1 MPELPE
7 VESFKRTLEPKL
19 IGKTI
24 TKVEI
29 FYPRLLITPIEDIS
43 SIEGETFIKMG
54 RKGKHLIFFL
64 THEKVLVAHLRM
76 EGKYFVKEEEAPVEK
91 ADEAIFH
98 LDNGEKLVYNDTRKF
113 GVLGL
118 YSLDSYLLISPLAN
132 VASSPLE
139 MEGDELYQAIHS
151 SKKTIKET
159 LLEQN
164 RVSGLG
170 NIYVDETLFKSGINP
185 RRIANSIT
193 EKEAATLLENARS
206 TLEEAIEQGGSTI
219 HSFHVEEGKSGSM
232 QSHLL
237 CYGKS
242 PSPCPKCGFPFM
254 KIAIG
259 GRGTT
264 YCPICQKDKDR
275 PFVIGVTGP
284 IHSGKSTVSQH
295 LIETKHYPFFDCDAE
310 VAKLYDNKDFASR
323 FVEAF
328 PEAKLEKNG
337 KICKLEVWKIIDKEK
352 DKAQSFVFSEIY
364 KICEEWNK
372 SQKGTILIEA
382 PLLYQAGMDD
392 LCDATILVVAD
403 ELIRRKRLYDEGKD
417 VDRLMDLNKGYPV
430 GLLKRKA
437 SFVIHNNGNK
447 ADLYQEIDSLPL
459 P

>member
-7 VESFKRTLEPKL
+7 VESFKRTLGPKL
-19 IGKTI
+19 VGKTI

-29 FYPRLLITPIEDIS
+29 LYPRLLITPIENIS
-43 SIEGETFIKMG
+43 SIEGETFMQMG
-54 RKGKHLIFFL
+54 RKGKHLLFFL
-64 THEKVLVAHLRM
+64 THDKVLVAHLRM
-76 EGKYFVKEEEAPVEK
+76 EGKYFVKDETAPLEK

-118 YSLDSYLLISPLAN
+118 YSLDTYLLASPLAN
-132 VASSPLE
+132 VAKSPLE
-139 MEGDELYQAIHS
+139 MKGDELYQAIHS

-170 NIYVDETLFKSGINP
+170 NIYVDETLFKSGVNP
-185 RRIANSIT
+185 RRIASSIS
-193 EKEAATLLENARS
+193 EVEAESLLTNAKS

-219 HSFHVEEGKSGSM
+219 HSFRVEEGKSGSM

-242 PSPCPKCGFPFM
+242 PSPCPKCSFPFM

-264 YCPICQKDKDR
+264 YCPICQKDQDR

-295 LIETKHYPFFDCDAE
+295 LIDSKHYPFFDCDAE
-310 VAKLYDNKDFASR
+310 VAKLYDDKVFASQ
-323 FVEAF
+323 FVKAF
-328 PEAKLEKNG
+328 PESKLDRNG
-337 KICKLEVWKIIDKEK
+337 KLSKSEVWKIIDKQK
-352 DKAQSFVFSEIY
+352 DKAQAFVFSAIY
-364 KICEEWNK
+364 SKCESWINR
-372 SQKGTILIEA
+372 QNGTVLIEA

-392 LCDATILVVAD
+392 LCDATILVIAEETV
-403 ELIRRKRLYDEGKD
+403 RRKRLYDEGKD

-437 SFVIHNNGNK
+437 SFVIYNNGNK
-447 ADLYQEIDSLPL
+447 AELYQEIDSLPL